1 MPKKALIILII
12 FIFLTP
18 LGLLA
23 PGEAWGEWDIGSW
36 NVSKTWKSIAE
47 SVSHIW
53 NAPLPDYNIPGWEKG
68 VLPYLGY
75 IISAIVGVALVVIVT
90 LLIGKVMARKS

>member
-1 MPKKALIILII
+1 MPKKALIVLLI

-23 PGEAWGEWDIGSW
+23 PGEAWGEWDISSW

-47 SVSHIW
+47 SFSNIW
-53 NAPLPDYNIPGWEKG
+53 NAPLSDYNVPGWEKG
-68 VLPYLGY
+68 ILPYIGY
-75 IISAIVGVALVVIVT
+75 IISAIVGVALVIIVT
-90 LLIGKVMARKS
+90 LVLGRIIARKS